1 MTRAA
6 IQTERIDDVPLLVR
20 QQQKMGIPRVIDAVI
35 QPHGKRRGLSVGW
48 TVVGW
53 LTYILSE
60 SDHRMSYVEP
70 WVENRLRTLKGVI
83 AARLRVRD
91 FTDDRLGDVLR
102 YLSKDEDWEVI
113 EEQLGQHL
121 IRVYSLPAERLWLDS
136 TTASLYHDTEGS
148 VLFRH
153 GHSKD
158 HRPDLPQLKVML
170 SALYPLGVPL
180 TTRVVP
186 GNVADDGLYLPTI
199 HQARQVI
206 QQQGL
211 LYLADNKM
219 ESLSVRADLAANGDY
234 YLVPLSGKGNRVEW
248 LCTLL
253 QPVWEGR
260 QGLTD
265 IYRDPPDRSEQQL
278 IAQAYETT
286 RWQEAKVND
295 QLLRWQER
303 VLVVYSPAWA
313 QRAYKG
319 LSKRLQRAE
328 ERLLALTPEPG
339 RGKRQK
345 RDLGVLQKEADAILK
360 QHRVVGLLQ
369 VSYQQQATQRHIRKY
384 KEHPARTE
392 EQVRCQVEV
401 SHDEAAIQEAYR
413 ILGWRLY
420 VTNTLVEQ
428 LPLPEAIL
436 TYRSTPIMERGFSRL
451 KGRPLGLRPFYVQRE
466 DHVKGLVRLLTL
478 ALRVLAVTEFTVR
491 CALQRQNR
499 TLAGL
504 YAGNPKRST
513 GRPTTERLLKAFKEI
528 TLTTVEMPGQ
538 FIRHVTPLTELQ
550 SRILRLLGLSP
561 STYSD
566 LAVAI
571 EPIPP

>member
-1 MTRAA
+1 
-6 IQTERIDDVPLLVR
+6 
-20 QQQKMGIPRVIDAVI
+20 MGIPQVIDAVI
-35 QPHGKRRGLSVGW
+35 QPHGRRRGLSVGS

-70 WVENRLRTLKGVI
+70 WVKNHLRTLQGVI
-83 AARLRVRD
+83 PARLRVRD
-91 FTDDRLGDVLR
+91 FADDRLGDVLR

-121 IRVYSLPAERLWLDS
+121 IRVYSLPTDRLWLDS
-136 TTASLYHDTEGS
+136 TTASLYHDPEGT

-158 HRPDLPQLKVML
+158 HRPDLPQLKVIL
-170 SALYPLGVPL
+170 GALYPLGMPL
-180 TTRVVP
+180 TTLVVP

-199 HQARQVI
+199 HQARHVI
-206 QQQGL
+206 QQQGV
-211 LYLADNKM
+211 LYYGDNKM
-219 ESLSVRADLAANGDY
+219 ESLSVRADLAANADY
-234 YLVPLSGKGNRVEW
+234 YLVPLSRKGNQAEW
-248 LCTLL
+248 LSILL

-265 IYRDPPDRSEQQL
+265 VYRDPRDTSERQL
-278 IAQAYETT
+278 IAQGHETT
-286 RWQEAKVND
+286 RWQEAKVNG
-295 QLLRWQER
+295 QLIRWQER
-303 VLVVYSPAWA
+303 VLVVYWPAWA

-328 ERLLALTPEPG
+328 EKLLALTPEPG

-345 RDLGVLQKEADAILK
+345 RDLNALQKEAEAILK

-369 VSYQQQATQRHIRKY
+369 VSYQRQATQCHIRKY
-384 KEHPARTE
+384 KDRPARTE
-392 EQVRCQVEV
+392 EQVRYQVQV
-401 SHDEAAIQEAYR
+401 SRDEAAIHEAYR

-420 VTNTLVEQ
+420 VTNAIVEQ

-436 TYRSTPIMERGFSRL
+436 AYRSTPSMERSFSRL

-466 DHVKGLVRLLTL
+466 DHVQGLVRLLTL

-513 GRPTTERLLKAFKEI
+513 ERPTTERLLRALKEI

-550 SRILRLLGLSP
+550 SRILQLLGFSP
-561 STYSD
+561 SIYSD
-566 LAVAI
+566 LTVAI